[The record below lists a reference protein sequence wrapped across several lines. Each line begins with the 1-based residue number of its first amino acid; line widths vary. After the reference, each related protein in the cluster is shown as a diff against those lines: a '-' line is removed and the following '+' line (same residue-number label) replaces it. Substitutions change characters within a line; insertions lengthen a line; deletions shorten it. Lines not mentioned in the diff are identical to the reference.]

1 MKLDIKKLINEMTF
15 EEKASLCSGL
25 DFWNTKMIERL
36 GIPSIMMTDG
46 PHGLRKPISGGP
58 SHGIGYSA
66 PSTCFP
72 TGPALAATWDMEL
85 IEQVGIAIGKAAQ
98 TEGVHMVLGPAINIK
113 RSPLCGRNFEYY
125 SEDPYLTAELAASFI
140 NGVQSQGVGT
150 SVKHYAVHNQEQR
163 RMSVDA
169 VVDERTLREIYL
181 PGFEG
186 AVKDAQPWTIMAAYN
201 KVNGTFAT
209 ENPYLL
215 TDVLRK
221 DWGFEGVVIS
231 DWMAVNE
238 RAHALAAGLDLEMPG
253 NGGYG
258 DQKIVNAVQKG
269 ELSIEQVDEAVE
281 RILSLISKAM
291 DNRNDRVSC
300 DKEEHHQ
307 LARRVAAEGMVLL
320 KNEAVLLPLKK
331 TGRVAVIGEMA
342 KNPRYQGGGSS
353 HMIPT
358 KIDVPWDE
366 LVAGAAGQIE
376 WIYAQG
382 YELERD
388 EWNEDLANEAIRSAQ
403 HANCAIVFAGL
414 PELYESEG
422 FDREHMRMPGH
433 HNRLIEEVAKVQP
446 NLIVVLSNGSPV
458 EMPWIGQAKAVLE
471 AYLGG
476 QAAGSA
482 IADILLGEANPCGKL
497 AETFPQQ
504 LEHNPSYFNFP
515 GEGDEVAYREGLLI
529 GYRYYDTKK
538 VKPLFAFG
546 HGLSYTT
553 FKYSGMTL
561 DKTLLTDQESFKV
574 VVSVKNT
581 GQIAGKEIVQL
592 YVRDVKSSV
601 ARPEKELKGF
611 SKIHLEPGEEK
622 DIEFVLNKRAFAY
635 YNTTL
640 KDWHV
645 ESGEFEILAGTSS
658 DNILLTAT
666 VQVDSTAALPKRFTR
681 NSTIGDLMQDP
692 VGSTIVQQIM
702 QGIGQSQGESENKES
717 TDSETTNKMM
727 AEIVKSMPLRSLVVT
742 SKGAFDDQKLAY
754 VLGQVGKSNPNVG

>member
-1 MKLDIKKLINEMTF
+1 MKLDIDKLIAEMTL

-25 DFWNTKMIERL
+25 DFWSTKPIERL
-36 GIPSIMMTDG
+36 GIPSFTMTDG
-46 PHGLRKPISGGP
+46 PHGLRKPIPGAP
-58 SHGIGYSA
+58 EHGIGYSE

-72 TGPALAATWDMEL
+72 TGPILAATWDKEL
-85 IEQVGIAIGKAAQ
+85 LEQVGSSIGKAAQ
-98 TEGVHMVLGPAINIK
+98 AAGVNMVLGPAINIK
-113 RSPLCGRNFEYY
+113 RSPLSGRNFEYY
-125 SEDPYLTAELAASFI
+125 SEDPYLTGELAASFI

-150 SVKHYAVHNQEQR
+150 SVKHYAVHNQEYR

-201 KVNGTFAT
+201 KVNGTYAT

-215 TDVLRK
+215 TDILREE
-221 DWGFEGVVIS
+221 WGFEGAVIS

-238 RAHALAAGLDLEMPG
+238 RVVALAAGLDLEMPG

-258 DQKIVNAVQKG
+258 DQKIVKAVQEGK
-269 ELSIEQVDEAVE
+269 LSVEQVDQAVE
-281 RILSLISKAM
+281 RVLSLINKAL
-291 DNRNDRVSC
+291 DNSNSIAVY

-307 LARRVAAEGMVLL
+307 LARRVATEGMVLL
-320 KNEAVLLPLKK
+320 KNENGLLPLQK

-358 KIDVPWDE
+358 QIDVPWE
-366 LVAGAAGQIE
+366 KLVAGAAGQIE
-376 WIYAQG
+376 WSYAQG
-382 YELERD
+382 YELVKD
-388 EWNEDLANEAIRSAQ
+388 EWNEELVNEAIRSAQ
-403 HANCAIVFAGL
+403 HADYAIVFAGL

-422 FDREHMRMPGH
+422 FDREHMRMPDH

-458 EMPWIGQAKAVLE
+458 EMPWIGHAKAILE

-497 AETFPQQ
+497 AETFPEQA
-504 LEHNPSYFNFP
+504 EHNPSHFNFP
-515 GEGDEVAYREGLLI
+515 GHNDEVVYREGLLV
-529 GYRYYDTKK
+529 GYRYYDAKK
-538 VKPLFAFG
+538 IKSLFPFG
-546 HGLSYTT
+546 HGLSYTS
-553 FKYSGMTL
+553 FEYSGMRL
-561 DKTLLTDQESFKV
+561 DKTQLTDQETVKV

-581 GQIAGKEIVQL
+581 GPFAGKEIVQL

-601 ARPEKELKGF
+601 ARPAKELKAF
-611 SKIHLEPGEEK
+611 SKIYLEPGEAK
-622 DIEFVLNKRAFAY
+622 DIEFVLDKRAFAY
-635 YNTTL
+635 YNTIL

-645 ESGEFEILAGTSS
+645 ESGEFEILAGASS

-666 VQVDSTAALPKRFTR
+666 VQVDSTVAVPKRFTR
-681 NSTIGDLMQDP
+681 NSTIGDLSEDP
-692 VGSTIVQQIM
+692 IGAKIVQQIM
-702 QGIGQSQGESENKES
+702 QGMGQSPSEAEKDESA
-717 TDSETTNKMM
+717 DSETTRKMM
-727 AEIVKSMPLRSLVVT
+727 AEIVKSMPMRTLVAT
-742 SKGAFDDQKLAY
+742 SKGAFDDQKLDY
-754 VLGQVGKSNPNVG
+754 ILGQIESNIRS